1 MKVLVTGASGFIGK
15 ALCIKLRDTALL
27 RVVRKADHSSDSI
40 VIDDI
45 AMNIDWSRYLIDV
58 DVVIHLA
65 ALAHESL
72 QDVSDDYIKK
82 VNELATL
89 NLAKHAKQ
97 AGVKRFIYLSSIGV
111 NGCQSDVPFKFSD
124 TPCPHDLY
132 SQTKLDA
139 EVGLKE
145 TFSQLGTDFVII
157 RPPLVYGKEVR
168 GNFYRM
174 LKWIS
179 RELPLPFGAVSDN
192 RRSLVYVDNLADLI
206 SVCIFHPR
214 AANQTFLVSD
224 DEDASTMQLI
234 RQLADS
240 LGAKCRLLHI
250 PPKLLSFVG
259 RTIGRKG
266 IEKRL
271 IASLQVDIEHTKN
284 TLNWKPPYTMEYGLR
299 ETAQWYKTTKP

>member
-1 MKVLVTGASGFIGK
+1 
-15 ALCIKLRDTALL
+15 
-27 RVVRKADHSSDSI
+27 
-40 VIDDI
+40 
-45 AMNIDWSRYLIDV
+45 
-58 DVVIHLA
+58 
-65 ALAHESL
+65 
-72 QDVSDDYIKK
+72 
-82 VNELATL
+82 
-89 NLAKHAKQ
+89 
-97 AGVKRFIYLSSIGV
+97 
-111 NGCQSDVPFKFSD
+111 
-124 TPCPHDLY
+124 
-132 SQTKLDA
+132 
-139 EVGLKE
+139 
-145 TFSQLGTDFVII
+145 
-157 RPPLVYGKEVR
+157 
-168 GNFYRM
+168 M